1 MAFGC
6 SHRFEYSQGHFQCS
20 KCGKIASEKQFKRNN
35 NGKYATLV
43 VVGLLVIGGIY
54 AYANYDLTVDTQKI
68 SKSIGTS
75 FNNISE
81 DISNSIPINMEQ
93 KPETVT
99 SKLEDCSKYKNEIR
113 DGTDM
118 EEAYVAL
125 QKTKA
130 CEQRNK
136 QIEMQQELENTVKS
150 DNISMQTTSNKIK
163 VGWQGRSLY
172 GEFTPSNLI
181 FVENPRYNEI
191 RFTVTA
197 KIIDLEY
204 DKSLFLETQHTI
216 LIDENSKKY
225 TMSMIDCGPL
235 MVWIVGKTTDTASFM
250 ACFEVGKDVKKFDI
264 MFNSFG
270 QIKEPSISV
279 KIGSI
284 QIKN

>member
-1 MAFGC
+1 ML
-6 SHRFEYSQGHFQCS
+6 
-20 KCGKIASEKQFKRNN
+20 K
-35 NGKYATLV
+35 
-43 VVGLLVIGGIY
+43 
-54 AYANYDLTVDTQKI
+54 TQ
-68 SKSIGTS
+68 
-75 FNNISE
+75 
-81 DISNSIPINMEQ
+81 DI
-93 KPETVT
+93 T
-99 SKLEDCSKYKNEIR
+99 KLDS
-113 DGTDM
+113 
-118 EEAYVAL
+118 
-125 QKTKA
+125 
-130 CEQRNK
+130 
-136 QIEMQQELENTVKS
+136 
-150 DNISMQTTSNKIK
+150 
-163 VGWQGRSLY
+163 
-172 GEFTPSNLI
+172 
-181 FVENPRYNEI
+181 
-191 RFTVTA
+191 VTA